1 MKLLYFAI
9 FFFIFPLPCIY
20 AQVIL
25 TIAGNGNI
33 GFSGEGG
40 LATDAQVY
48 SPSGVAADKWG
59 NIYIAD
65 RGNNVVQKI
74 DTNGILSRFAGN
86 GSWGAGGDAGP
97 AIAASLYLA
106 YSIGMAVDTAGYVY
120 IACFEKVRKVSP
132 SGNITSVAGTGIT
145 GNSGDGGPATAAEFK
160 SITGLSFDKSGNLY
174 IADEGNS
181 NIRMVNT
188 SGIITTIAGT
198 TFGFSGD
205 GGPATNAQLKEP
217 QGIAIDDAGNIYIA
231 DSYNSRVRKINM
243 AGIISTIA
251 GGGVGSITFCLGCAA
266 EDLSLNGPTGM
277 AVDNSGNIYVSA
289 ISEDAVYKITPAG
302 KAYNIAGTGIAGYFG
317 DGGPA
322 TDAQLNAPKMIC
334 IDQNGNIIIADKD
347 NRRYRKVWLDGT
359 VHTPPAPTPLPL
371 VPGLLIA
378 PNPVTQKNITCTV
391 QSDTNENAG
400 LLVTDVLGRVVT
412 TASCTTNTTNNIS
425 LPLPSG
431 MYFIS
436 ATTASGLKMS
446 AKVVVQ

>member
-1 MKLLYFAI
+1 MKTLCFIIAI
-9 FFFIFPLPCIY
+9 FFSAIGHTQI
-20 AQVIL
+20 IT
-25 TIAGNGNI
+25 TIAGTGVS

-40 LATDAQVY
+40 PATNAEFVH
-48 SPSGVAADKWG
+48 PAGVCADKWG
-59 NIYIAD
+59 NIYIVD
-65 RGNNVVQKI
+65 RGVFVVQKI

-97 AIAASLYLA
+97 ATAASLYLGF
-106 YSIGMAVDTAGYVY
+106 SIGLAVDTAGYVY
-120 IACFEKVRKVSP
+120 IACFGKVRRVSP
-132 SGNITSVAGTGIT
+132 SGIITSVAGTGIT
-145 GNSGDGGPATAAEFK
+145 GNSGDGGPATAAQFK
-160 SITGLSFDKSGNLY
+160 SITGLCFDKSENLY

-205 GGPATNAQLKEP
+205 GGPATNAQFKEP
-217 QGIAIDDAGNIYIA
+217 QGIAVDDVGNIYVS
-231 DSYNSRVRKINM
+231 DGYNYRVRKINT

-251 GGGVGSITFCLGCAA
+251 GGGGAAVTVCFGCAA
-266 EDLSLNGPTGM
+266 EDLRLAGPTGM
-277 AVDNSGNIYVSA
+277 AVDKSGNVYVSA
-289 ISEDAVYKITPAG
+289 ISDNAVYKITPAG
-302 KAYNIAGTGIAGYFG
+302 KFYNIAGTVFTGFSG

-322 TDAQLNAPKMIC
+322 TDAQLNAPTMIC
-334 IDQNGNIIIADKD
+334 LDNSGNVLIVDKGNIRI
-347 NRRYRKVWLDGT
+347 RKVWLDGT
-359 VHTPPAPTPLPL
+359 VHTPPATTPLPL
-371 VPGLLIA
+371 APGLLIA

-400 LLVTDVLGRVVT
+400 LLITDVLGRVVT